1 MAGKARVVGL
11 LVSSPALGSILSS
24 VLAASPALRVRAFD
38 DIHALLTYA
47 RIAPVDL
54 FVLDFD
60 GSDSPATMVAGALRQ
75 DRAVA
80 QRPFEVIA
88 LSGTASPEV
97 KRAAVDAG
105 IDEVII
111 KPMSPRCLL
120 ERVLARTQRQQSAES
135 ATRGRQTANRPDWQG
150 SNVVPLFDRPGQP
163 LH

>member
-38 DIHALLTYA
+38 DVHALLTYA

-60 GSDSPATMVAGALRQ
+60 GTDAPAAMVAGALRH

-80 QRPFEVIA
+80 QRPFDVIA
-88 LSGTASPEV
+88 LSGAASPEV
-97 KRAAVDAG
+97 KRLAVEAG

-111 KPMSPRCLL
+111 KPMSPRYLL
-120 ERVLARTQRQQSAES
+120 ERVLARTQRQGSAE
-135 ATRGRQTANRPDWQG
+135 APTRGRPDADRASWHG
-150 SNVVPLFDRPGQP
+150 TNVVPLFDRPVQP